1 MEGLRLYWL
10 GGPAV
15 ELKGRPVKL
24 ETRKGAALLAYLST
38 GSRRYQREAIATI
51 FWPEASQKKAFGNL
65 RRTLSS
71 LNSRLPGWI
80 EADRETIGI
89 KKTGKLWCDVA
100 AFRELL
106 ARVKEFCSAGNE
118 LCEECRAAFE
128 EALKLYRGD
137 FLEGLSLGDTPE
149 FDDWEMLQR
158 DELRRELADVLQRLS
173 LAYSHNQ
180 RWDEALQAALRWVA
194 LDRLYQPAHRM
205 LMELYAR
212 SGRRS
217 AALRQY
223 EQLQHLLKQQPG
235 EVEEET
241 RRLYEE
247 ICGPRSAPPPADGSL
262 HPALV
267 SILKTKLYV
276 PTAPASRVERVDL
289 VDKLRQVD
297 RRTLTVISAPAGFG
311 KTTLL
316 AEWIGQTGLPVAWL
330 SLDDGDNDPYQ
341 FLAYTIAALQGI
353 DEQIGVHALQLMQSP
368 QIPPVRV
375 ILASVLNDLGK
386 LAEPCVLALDDYQF
400 ITEQSV
406 HESVA
411 YLVEHA
417 AASLHIVIA
426 SREDPPLRLGRLRVH
441 EQLLEIRGRDLRFSL
456 KETDAFLN
464 AVMHLRL
471 SPQNVSTLQ
480 ARTEGWAVGL
490 QMAAISLKGHQNP
503 SEFIREFSG
512 SHGYVLDYLL
522 EEVMRRQPTRIQ
534 TFLLETSILQ
544 KLNGSLCDEV
554 MSDEWRQSGESGQAV
569 LEYLEKSNL
578 FVLPLDD
585 RKQWFRYHHLF
596 ADLLRSRLSL
606 VSPGRSPIV
615 YLQASKWFEGQ
626 NMIDEA
632 VQYATVAKDFVR
644 VMALVGKHAPA
655 MVSTG
660 RLTTILGWLRPLPD
674 DLVKQNPWMSTLLAW
689 GLVTR
694 GEMERAEPYLLGAQ
708 KQIQGAA
715 LAGEGRRLLGTIA
728 TLLALTAE
736 NRGETQRTI
745 SMAALALQN
754 LDKEEEVAVVTT
766 KFALGRAYY
775 LSGDFPRARQVCQEV
790 LEECPRL
797 RTNNGIAS
805 MASLLG
811 AVLRAQGRLNQA
823 ETVYQAALRLMEERE
838 VENCF
843 VAGLIHLSHGE
854 ILRQRDQLESAR
866 TFIERGNELNQ
877 RWGVVS
883 TTILGLFTRARL
895 LMTVGDLA
903 AARQSL
909 IEAQGLASTVNVL
922 SDIYSEFHAC
932 LGHLRL
938 LEGDLQGAWHVLRE
952 DHVSA
957 EDDLAFRRELSHIL
971 LARVLIAEQS
981 PGAALNLLRRL
992 EQAARSGERDGRLIE
1007 ILNLQA
1013 IALQAQGKGDAAV
1026 PILREA
1032 LSIAEPEGYARIFV
1046 DEGAPMR
1053 ALLQQLAGSK
1063 ASPTMRNYIG
1073 RLLAI
1078 AIPAIAAS

>member
-1 MEGLRLYWL
+1 MQGLRLYWL
-10 GGPAV
+10 GEPAV
-15 ELKGRPVKL
+15 ELKGRAIKL
-24 ETRKGAALLAYLST
+24 ETRKSAALLAYLST
-38 GSRRYQREAIATI
+38 EGRRYQREVVATI
-51 FWPEASQKKAFGNL
+51 FWPEASQPKAFGNL

-89 KKTGKLWCDVA
+89 KQTDKLWCDVA
-100 AFRELL
+100 AFNELL
-106 ARVKEFCSAGNE
+106 ARVKGFCSAGNE
-118 LCEECRAAFE
+118 LCEECRAALE
-128 EALKLYRGD
+128 EALELYRGN
-137 FLEGLSLGDTPE
+137 FLDGLNLDDAPE
-149 FDDWEMLQR
+149 FDDWEMVQR
-158 DELRRELADVLQRLS
+158 EELRRELADVLQRLS
-173 LAYSHNQ
+173 MAYSRIE
-180 RWDEALQAALRWVA
+180 RWDEALQAARRWVT
-194 LDRLYQPAHRM
+194 LDPSYQPAHRL
-205 LMELYAR
+205 LMQLYAR
-212 SGRRS
+212 SGSRS

-223 EQLQHLLKQQPG
+223 EQLQRLLKQQSG
-235 EVEEET
+235 DVEEET
-241 RRLYEE
+241 RRLFEK
-247 ICGPRSAPPPADGSL
+247 IRGPQSAPSVGDGSS

-276 PTAPASRVERVDL
+276 PTAPASRLERVDL

-297 RRTLTVISAPAGFG
+297 QRTLTVISAPAGFG

-316 AEWIGQTGLPVAWL
+316 AEWIGQTVLPVAWL
-330 SLDDGDNDPYQ
+330 SLDEGDNDPYQ
-341 FLAYTIAALQGI
+341 FLAYTIAALQSI
-353 DEQIGVHALQLMQSP
+353 DEHVGVHALQLMQSP

-375 ILASVLNDLGK
+375 ILASLLNDLGN
-386 LAEPCVLALDDYQF
+386 LTEPCVLVLDDYQF

-406 HESVA
+406 HDSVA
-411 YLVEHA
+411 YLVEHPA
-417 AASLHIVIA
+417 RSLHVVV
-426 SREDPPLRLGRLRVH
+426 STREDPPLRLGRLRVQ

-456 KETDAFLN
+456 KEADAFLN
-464 AVMHLRL
+464 AVMHLGL
-471 SPQNVSTLQ
+471 SPQDVSTLQ

-490 QMAAISLKGHQNP
+490 QMAAISLNGHQNA

-512 SHGYVLDYLL
+512 SQGYVLDYLL

-534 TFLLETSILQ
+534 TFLVETSVLQ
-544 KLNGSLCDEV
+544 KLHGSLCDEV

-596 ADLLRSRLSL
+596 ADLLRSRLNL
-606 VSPGRSPIV
+606 VSPGRAPILH
-615 YLQASKWFEGQ
+615 LQASKWFERQ

-632 VQYATVAKDFVR
+632 VQYATLAKDYVR
-644 VMALVGKHAPA
+644 VMELVGKHAPA

-674 DLVKQNPWMSTLLAW
+674 DLVNKNPWISTLLAW

-694 GEMERAEPYLLGAQ
+694 GEMERAETYLLGAQ
-708 KQIQGAA
+708 KQIEGAA
-715 LAGEGRRLLGTIA
+715 LSDEGRRLLGTIA

-736 NRGETQRTI
+736 NRAETQRTI
-745 SMAALALQN
+745 DMAALALQN
-754 LDKEEEVAVVTT
+754 LDKEEEVAVLTT
-766 KFALGRAYY
+766 KFALGRAHY

-823 ETVYQAALRLMEERE
+823 ETVYHVAFGLMEQRGA
-838 VENCF
+838 ENCF
-843 VAGLIHLSHGE
+843 LAGLIHLSHGE
-854 ILRQRDQLESAR
+854 VLRQRDQLASAR
-866 TFIERGNELNQ
+866 TFIERGIELNQ

-903 AARQSL
+903 AARKL
-909 IEAQGLASTVNVL
+909 LAEAQGLAVTVNVL
-922 SDIYSEFHAC
+922 SDIYGEFRAC
-932 LGHLRL
+932 AGHLRL
-938 LEGDLQGAWHVLRE
+938 LEGDVQGARDLLRE
-952 DHVSA
+952 DRVSS
-957 EDDLAFRRELSHIL
+957 EDVLAFRRELLHIL
-971 LARVLIAEQS
+971 LARVLIAEHNLDE
-981 PGAALNLLRRL
+981 ALSLLRRL
-992 EQAARSGERDGRLIE
+992 EQAAQAGERDGRLIE
-1007 ILNLQA
+1007 IWILQA
-1013 IALQAQGKGDAAV
+1013 IASQAQGNAEAALA
-1026 PILREA
+1026 ILGKA
-1032 LSIAEPEGYARIFV
+1032 LSRGQPEGYARIFI

-1053 ALLQQLAGSK
+1053 ALLKQLATSET
-1063 ASPTMRNYIG
+1063 SPTIRDYVS

-1078 AIPAIAAS
+1078 AAPTTASV